1 MKSPLARKIIVVSA
15 LAAAPLC
22 QAQPNVIVD
31 KALAYQQQK
40 QWDRALAVLREGTEA
55 CPQQP
60 DADGCR
66 HLLQYSTAYAYEQ
79 QAAAEPQSEKEL
91 LARAA
96 GIYHGILKQV
106 PAHSPT
112 INNLLLIYQRLG
124 ALPRAEALVADA
136 VTADPKNAD
145 RYRLMLADIYES
157 AGEPGR
163 ARDSLLKALNDSESA
178 DIRSRLVALL
188 RNEKEPDL
196 KLVFNLGRRWEQP
209 FPMPARSAF
218 ETVMWRGYESA
229 GPLAEQALVRWVSLL
244 GRNNNLSLAS
254 LRGLPPKW
262 NAEAVG
268 QLQAFLNNPWT
279 PLAEDNWWRDPR
291 RPERGA
297 ALAAAALSLGSQ
309 TLASGQAAARVEK
322 CWRIGLD
329 ASPPYE
335 YYRVASLPDSEQG
348 VRLDLVTSLISLY
361 DRYPNLE
368 TAGSFDQLQC
378 DLFHGKNDA
387 YYLEDLEAIQR
398 HHTILGLLY
407 ASKGMW
413 ARQQNLNCSSPSMGQ
428 FVVEGRFRDAFFQL
442 ESAIRIAE
450 RRASRPDGVYQPL
463 AQLKQRLAEGAE
475 RIGGAGSGQ
484 RTRWRIAALEAFLD
498 EDDLEGARRN
508 QAWAREQWRNLSPEE
523 RGAVERLSNL
533 LLLRLEAAN
542 PDSTLQRAL
551 GRGPLPRESLR
562 PLVATPADRFSQGF
576 LERQRFKVLA
586 DLSAQAEKLGPA
598 SQRGARSAAYEAYR
612 GSLDARL
619 TLIGAADVQRIQHVT
634 NTLAATL
641 GIAGAQ
647 ASSSQYVSWSARKTV
662 QPPLPPAGPRPA
674 PEPGGPRE
682 APSGLRVSLDSRS
695 ALVARLDPRIVL
707 GGEIVKAVG
716 IEQWISSDAELAVT
730 AGQVRVKGVER
741 STVDLEPVLKAQP
754 NYRSAKV
761 EYGKKAAP
769 QTRPPGTAA
778 PGTEL
783 RNVPRKTAP
792 R

>member
-1 MKSPLARKIIVVSA
+1 MKPQLARKIVFVA
-15 LAAAPLC
+15 VMATAPLC

-31 KALAYQQQK
+31 KALAYNQQR
-40 QWDRALAVLREGTEA
+40 QWSRALAVLREGSET

-60 DADGCR
+60 EPDGCR
-66 HLLQYSTAYAYEQ
+66 HLLQYSTAYTYEQ
-79 QAAAEPQSEKEL
+79 QAAAEPQNEREL

-96 GIYHGILKQV
+96 GIYHDILKQV

-136 VTADPKNAD
+136 VAADPKNAD

-157 AGEPGR
+157 AGQPDR

-178 DIRSRLVALL
+178 DIRSRLAALL
-188 RNEKEPDL
+188 RNEKAPDL
-196 KLVFNLGRRWEQP
+196 KRVFDLGRRWEQT
-209 FPMPARSAF
+209 FPLAARSAF

-244 GRNNNLSLAS
+244 GRNNNLSAPS
-254 LRGLPPKW
+254 LRSLPPKW
-262 NAEAVG
+262 KAAPAE
-268 QLQAFLNNPWT
+268 QLRAFLNHPWT
-279 PLAEDNWWRDPR
+279 PLAESNWWRDPS

-297 ALAAAALSLGSQ
+297 ALASAALSLGGQ
-309 TLASGQAAARVEK
+309 TLASGQNAALVEK
-322 CWRIGLD
+322 CWRIGLA

-335 YYRVASLPDSEQG
+335 YYRVANVPDSEQG

-413 ARQQNLNCSSPSMGQ
+413 ARQQYLNCSAQNVGQ

-450 RRASRPDGVYQPL
+450 RRASRPGGVYQPL
-463 AQLKQRLAEGAE
+463 AQLKQRLAEGSE
-475 RIGGAGSGQ
+475 RAGGAGSGQ
-484 RTRWRIAALEAFLD
+484 QTRWRIAALEAFLD
-498 EDDLEGARRN
+498 EDELEGARRN
-508 QAWAREQWRNLSPEE
+508 QAWAREQWRGLSPEE
-523 RGAVERLSNL
+523 RTAVERLSNIL
-533 LLLRLEAAN
+533 RLRLEAAN
-542 PDSTLQRAL
+542 PGSPLPRAL
-551 GRGPLPRESLR
+551 ERGPLPQESLR
-562 PLVATPADRFSQGF
+562 ALVPAPGDRFSAGF

-586 DLSAQAEKLGPA
+586 DLAATAEKLGA
-598 SQRGARSAAYEAYR
+598 AFQRGARSAAYEAYR
-612 GSLDARL
+612 GSVDAPL

-634 NTLAATL
+634 DTLAATL
-641 GIAGAQ
+641 GIAGGQ
-647 ASSSQYVSWSARKTV
+647 SASGQYVSWSARRK
-662 QPPLPPAGPRPA
+662 A
-674 PEPGGPRE
+674 EPGAE
-682 APSGLRVSLDSRS
+682 ETPSGLRISLDSRS
-695 ALVARLDPRIVL
+695 AMVAKLDPRIVL

-716 IEQWISSDAELAVT
+716 VDRWISSDAELAVT

-741 STVDLEPVLKAQP
+741 STVDLDPVLKAQP

-769 QTRPPGTAA
+769 PTRPQGTAA
-778 PGTEL
+778 PGPEIRT
-783 RNVPRKTAP
+783 VPRKTAP

>member
-1 MKSPLARKIIVVSA
+1 MTTQLARKIVFVSA
-15 LAAAPLC
+15 LAIAPLC

-31 KALAYQQQK
+31 QAMAYNQQK
-40 QWDRALAVLREGTEA
+40 QWSRALTVLREGSQA

-60 DADGCR
+60 DPDGCR
-66 HLLQYSTAYAYEQ
+66 HLMQYSTAYAYEQ
-79 QAAAEPQSEKEL
+79 QAAAEPQSEREL

-124 ALPRAEALVADA
+124 ALPRAEALVAAGVAADA
-136 VTADPKNAD
+136 KNAD

-157 AGEPGR
+157 AGLPDR

-178 DIRSRLVALL
+178 EIRSRLVALMGA
-188 RNEKEPDL
+188 EKEPNL
-196 KLVFNLGRRWEQP
+196 QRVFDLGRRWEQP
-209 FPMPARSAF
+209 FPLAARSAF
-218 ETVMWRGYESA
+218 ETVMWRGYEPA

-244 GRNNNLSLAS
+244 GRNNNLSAPS
-254 LRGLPPKW
+254 LRSLPPKW
-262 NAEAVG
+262 NAAPVE

-279 PLAEDNWWRDPR
+279 PLAESNWWRDPS

-297 ALAAAALSLGSQ
+297 ALASAALSFGGQ
-309 TLASGQAAARVEK
+309 TLASGQNAALVEK

-335 YYRVASLPDSEQG
+335 YYRAANVPDSEQG

-361 DRYPNLE
+361 ERYPNLE

-378 DLFHGKNDA
+378 DLFQGKNDA
-387 YYLEDLEAIQR
+387 YYLLDLEAIQR

-407 ASKGMW
+407 ASKDMW
-413 ARQQNLNCSSPSMGQ
+413 ARQQNLECRSPSMGQ

-450 RRASRPDGVYQPL
+450 RRASGPGGVYQPL
-463 AQLKQRLAEGAE
+463 AQLKQRLAEGSE
-475 RIGGAGSGQ
+475 RAGGAGSGQ
-484 RTRWRIAALEAFLD
+484 QRRWRIAALEAFLD

-508 QAWAREQWRNLSPEE
+508 QAWAREQWRGLSPGE
-523 RGAVERLSNL
+523 RGAVERLSNIL
-533 LLLRLEAAN
+533 RLRLEAARADGAL
-542 PDSTLQRAL
+542 PRAL
-551 GRGPLPRESLR
+551 ERGALPRESLR
-562 PLVATPADRFSQGF
+562 PLMPAAGDNFSQGF

-586 DLSAQAEKLGPA
+586 DLAATAGGLGPA
-598 SQRGARSAAYEAYR
+598 FQRGARSAAYEAYR
-612 GSLDARL
+612 GSVDARL

-634 NTLAATL
+634 DTLASTL
-641 GIAGAQ
+641 GIAGGQSARG
-647 ASSSQYVSWSARKTV
+647 QYVSWSARKKAE
-662 QPPLPPAGPRPA
+662 PAA
-674 PEPGGPRE
+674 EE
-682 APSGLRVSLDSRS
+682 TPSGLRISLDSRG
-695 ALVARLDPRIVL
+695 AMVAKLDPRIVL

-716 IEQWISSDAELAVT
+716 IDRWISSDAELAVT

-741 STVDLEPVLKAQP
+741 SSVDLEPVLKAQP

-761 EYGKKAAP
+761 EYGKKATPPSRP
-769 QTRPPGTAA
+769 QGTAT

-783 RNVPRKTAP
+783 RTVPRKTAP